1 MLLAIMPPAKRD
13 AAIREVHGQVELPH
27 RLFLGDSHAVAFER
41 LSKEHGCIYIS
52 VRPRAFW
59 IIECNA
65 GKIRALG
72 QYGVGLL
79 QYEEYDSD
87 PAAFIGTVCGGD
99 EHCSRSRRFILLVPG
114 WHRCTKTTVK
124 HPRNAVAE
132 YDATTRRLMYQEWM
146 QWDLGTDFLDA
157 YQRDE
162 FWSGK

>member
-1 MLLAIMPPAKRD
+1 MHMLLAMLLAIMPPAKRD

-41 LSKEHGCIYIS
+41 LSKEHGCIYIP

-72 QYGVGLL
+72 QYGIGLL

-87 PAAFIGTVCGGD
+87 PAAFIGTVCGGMNTALEAVD
-99 EHCSRSRRFILLVPG
+99 LFYWCRAGTVVQRQRSS
-114 WHRCTKTTVK
+114 
-124 HPRNAVAE
+124 
-132 YDATTRRLMYQEWM
+132 TRETQ
-146 QWDLGTDFLDA
+146 
-157 YQRDE
+157 
-162 FWSGK
+162 